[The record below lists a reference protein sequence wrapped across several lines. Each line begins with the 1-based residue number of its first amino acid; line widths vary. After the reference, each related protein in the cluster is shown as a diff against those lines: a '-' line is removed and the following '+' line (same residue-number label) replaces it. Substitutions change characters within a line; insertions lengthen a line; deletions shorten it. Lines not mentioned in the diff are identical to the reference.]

1 MSDTKLNRIKDR
13 TWQKSFFPP
22 GKNVSVANQYH
33 HHQMSKRAIA
43 ALGTANST
51 CGNTVIK
58 KHRVGNSKP
67 RAENGVSAAARQPRA
82 LQQCSSLRSRSRPY
96 HGRLIS
102 IGNGGILTPAA
113 RAVGSMDRLAR
124 LKAAAMGGTK
134 GKNGV
139 RPACDQRPKC

>member
-1 MSDTKLNRIKDR
+1 MSVVPGLNRIKDR
-13 TWQKSFFPP
+13 TWQKSFFPS
-22 GKNVSVANQYH
+22 GRNVSVANQYH

-51 CGNTVIK
+51 TGNTTVK

-67 RAENGVSAAARQPRA
+67 RTENGVSAAARQPRA
-82 LQQCSSLRSRSRPY
+82 FQQCSSLRSRSRPH

-102 IGNGGILTPAA
+102 IGNGGILTPSA

-134 GKNGV
+134 NK
-139 RPACDQRPKC
+139 PKQ